1 MLSNFKEEME
11 RNKNL
16 VKEQEI
22 SEFLITIQ
30 QLLKNSDIFKIKPN
44 EEYNIDKLCVNAMED
59 LADKLYSINSS
70 DNSIFQLTRNDYCEL
85 KSIKYIME
93 NIDKFWNYI
102 YGLDKD
108 HKRILTKSAKY
119 YVYQGNVRV
128 DSYSVA
134 RDLYSK
140 CSTKFSS
147 DEADK
152 FINGT
157 LSEKD
162 ILNIK
167 KRTLNFLKINYPAY
181 RKRLIDDRVK
191 VIINGARFLDR
202 YGYMDYYI
210 NANNNRARRLNMP
223 YLETNTR
230 TSKKEKPFTCVS
242 DYYDSDIL
250 SLLPEEELSALSLF
264 MINRVE
270 KVKSKVIKA
279 LTMIT
284 FLSNETKNNIDNI
297 QWINIKNISRDEIVE
312 AAARYKML
320 NNYLKEQRH
329 TISKEYNDNSNDLG
343 YINNN
348 NLSYRE
354 VNLAEGIDEQFVN
367 DYNDEYNRYDGDN
380 MLYEDLIRLIHSD
393 NFQIFYDYKDSLID
407 ILLNSVISARININ
421 WGIVPNDELGFIDD
435 NNQVILSFDLPGY
448 NAPISCHANL
458 DRVIKTIV
466 NLTGDSI
473 IPLYLGDEQLVYKDN
488 FSDKHYSTYI
498 PFKLSRE
505 QKDAVKEDSI
515 NSDNSIAKHIA
526 MMQNVLSTAKLK
538 REENRF
544 VDLLSFTEET
554 KINPSVKSHK

>member
-93 NIDKFWNYI
+93 NINEFWNYI

-181 RKRLIDDRVK
+181 RKKLIDDRVK

-473 IPLYLGDEQLVYKDN
+473 IPLYLGSEQLVYEEN
-488 FSDKHYSTYI
+488 FTNKYYSTYI

-505 QKDAVKEDSI
+505 QKDAVKEDSM
-515 NSDNSIAKHIA
+515 NSENSIAKHIA

>member
-93 NIDKFWNYI
+93 NINEFWNYI

-473 IPLYLGDEQLVYKDN
+473 IPLYLGSEQLVYEEN
-488 FSDKHYSTYI
+488 FTNKYYSTYI

-505 QKDAVKEDSI
+505 QKDAVKEDSM
-515 NSDNSIAKHIA
+515 NSENSIAKHIA

>member
-1 MLSNFKEEME
+1 MLSNFRDEFE
-11 RNKNL
+11 RNKKL

-22 SEFLITIQ
+22 SEFLITIG
-30 QLLKNSDIFKIKPN
+30 QLLIHSDVFKPAPD
-44 EEYNIDKLCVNAMED
+44 EEYNIDKLCVSGMED
-59 LADKLYSINSS
+59 LINKLYNIDNPS
-70 DNSIFQLTRNDYCEL
+70 DSIFQLTKSDYCEVKAL
-85 KSIKYIME
+85 KYIME
-93 NIDKFWNYI
+93 NIDEFWNYI
-102 YGLDKD
+102 YGLDKES
-108 HKRILTKSAKY
+108 KRILTKSSKY
-119 YVYQGNVRV
+119 YACCGNIKE
-128 DSYSVA
+128 DAYSIA
-134 RDLYSK
+134 RDLYS
-140 CSTKFSS
+140 TLDIKFSS
-147 DEADK
+147 IEADK

-157 LSEKD
+157 LTEKE

-167 KRTLNFLKINYPAY
+167 KRTLSFLKTNYPLC
-181 RKRLIDDRVK
+181 RKKIIDSRVK
-191 VIINGARFLDR
+191 IIINGAKFLDR
-202 YGYMDYYI
+202 YGYMDYYVK
-210 NANNNRARRLNMP
+210 ANNNRARRLNMT
-223 YLETNTR
+223 YLQTNTR
-230 TSKKEKPFTCVS
+230 TGKKEKPFTCVS

-250 SLLPEEELSALSLF
+250 SSLPDEELSALSLF

-279 LTMIT
+279 LAMIT
-284 FLSNETKNNIDNI
+284 FLSNETKNNIDNN
-297 QWINIKNISRDEIVE
+297 QWIKNNSIPRDEIVE
-312 AAARYKML
+312 AATRYKML
-320 NNYLKEQRH
+320 MNYL
-329 TISKEYNDNSNDLG
+329 ISRRYSVDRECNDDSEYLNND
-343 YINNN
+343 

-354 VNLAEGIDEQFVN
+354 FNLTEGISKEFVD
-367 DYNDEYNRYDGDN
+367 DYNNEYNRYDGDN
-380 MLYEDLIRLIHSD
+380 MLFEDLTRLLHSD
-393 NFQIFYDYKDSLID
+393 NLQIFYDYKDGLID
-407 ILLNSVISARININ
+407 ILLNSVICAKININ

-473 IPLYLGDEQLVYKDN
+473 IPLYLGDEQLVYKEN

-505 QKDAVKEDSI
+505 QKDAVKEDSM
-515 NSDNSIAKHIA
+515 NSENSIAKHIA

>member
-473 IPLYLGDEQLVYKDN
+473 IPLYLGSEQLVYEEN
-488 FSDKHYSTYI
+488 FTNKYYSTYI

-505 QKDAVKEDSI
+505 QKDAVKEDSM
-515 NSDNSIAKHIA
+515 NSENSIAKHIA

>member
-44 EEYNIDKLCVNAMED
+44 EEYNIDKLCVSAMED

-473 IPLYLGDEQLVYKDN
+473 IPLYLGSEQLVYEEN
-488 FSDKHYSTYI
+488 FTNKYYSTYI

-505 QKDAVKEDSI
+505 QKDAVKEDSM
-515 NSDNSIAKHIA
+515 NSENSIAKHIA

>member
-93 NIDKFWNYI
+93 NINEFWNYI

-167 KRTLNFLKINYPAY
+167 KRT
-181 RKRLIDDRVK
+181 
-191 VIINGARFLDR
+191 
-202 YGYMDYYI
+202 
-210 NANNNRARRLNMP
+210 
-223 YLETNTR
+223 
-230 TSKKEKPFTCVS
+230 S
-242 DYYDSDIL
+242 
-250 SLLPEEELSALSLF
+250 
-264 MINRVE
+264 
-270 KVKSKVIKA
+270 
-279 LTMIT
+279 
-284 FLSNETKNNIDNI
+284 
-297 QWINIKNISRDEIVE
+297 IS
-312 AAARYKML
+312 
-320 NNYLKEQRH
+320 
-329 TISKEYNDNSNDLG
+329 
-343 YINNN
+343 
-348 NLSYRE
+348 
-354 VNLAEGIDEQFVN
+354 
-367 DYNDEYNRYDGDN
+367 
-380 MLYEDLIRLIHSD
+380 
-393 NFQIFYDYKDSLID
+393 
-407 ILLNSVISARININ
+407 
-421 WGIVPNDELGFIDD
+421 
-435 NNQVILSFDLPGY
+435 
-448 NAPISCHANL
+448 
-458 DRVIKTIV
+458 
-466 NLTGDSI
+466 
-473 IPLYLGDEQLVYKDN
+473 
-488 FSDKHYSTYI
+488 
-498 PFKLSRE
+498 
-505 QKDAVKEDSI
+505 
-515 NSDNSIAKHIA
+515 
-526 MMQNVLSTAKLK
+526 
-538 REENRF
+538 
-544 VDLLSFTEET
+544 
-554 KINPSVKSHK
+554 

>member
-44 EEYNIDKLCVNAMED
+44 EEYNIDKLCVSAMED

-85 KSIKYIME
+85 KSIKYMLE
-93 NIDKFWNYI
+93 NIDEFWNYI

-134 RDLYSK
+134 RDLYSE
-140 CSTKFSS
+140 CSIKFSS

-270 KVKSKVIKA
+270 KVKSKIIKA

-380 MLYEDLIRLIHSD
+380 MLYEDLSRLIHSD

-407 ILLNSVISARININ
+407 VLLNSIISARININ
-421 WGIVPNDELGFIDD
+421 WGIVPNNELGFIDD

-473 IPLYLGDEQLVYKDN
+473 IPLYLGDEQLVYEKN
-488 FSDKHYSTYI
+488 FVDKHYSTYI
-498 PFKLSRE
+498 TFRLSKE
-505 QKDAVKEDSI
+505 QKEAVKKASI

-526 MMQNVLSTAKLK
+526 MMQNVLSTTRLK

-544 VDLLSFTEET
+544 IDLLSFTEET

>member
-44 EEYNIDKLCVNAMED
+44 EEYNIDKLCVSAMED

-93 NIDKFWNYI
+93 NINEFWNYI

-473 IPLYLGDEQLVYKDN
+473 IPLYLGSEQLVYEEN
-488 FSDKHYSTYI
+488 FANKYYSTYI
-498 PFKLSRE
+498 PFRLSKE
-505 QKDAVKEDSI
+505 QKEAVKEASI
-515 NSDNSIAKHIA
+515 NSTNTIVKHIA